1 MREKAKKRKRLL
13 KKRHF
18 DAHDDNELPKP
29 PRRNMFGGGGKDGDD
44 GGGDVADEGDWYAA
58 LVAGEHVGDWLDII
72 KVRPR
77 ARWNERRGLAVLF
90 FGRIFF

>member
-1 MREKAKKRKRLL
+1 
-13 KKRHF
+13 
-18 DAHDDNELPKP
+18 
-29 PRRNMFGGGGKDGDD
+29 MFGGGGKDGDD

-77 ARWNERRGLAVLF
+77 A
-90 FGRIFF
+90 